1 MVAIVMGSY
10 EHALKMLA
18 REIATADLSYR
29 SIVRLE
35 LYLRKARATERTLAR
50 SVCLTRAVIRL
61 HRQSP
66 DLRYTASSQPI
77 PLHPLSVFSK
87 PRDNALDNSLT
98 MAALDADIIAC
109 LYGAGPHSSCIDLL
123 SARAQDILAG
133 NCALPSFAANLR
145 DTLMHLA
152 SFTGGRNTAEKPE
165 TSQPLFDL
173 AG

>member
-1 MVAIVMGSY
+1 MGSY

-18 REIATADLSYR
+18 REIASADLSYR

-35 LYLRKARATERTLAR
+35 LYLRKARATQRTLAR
-50 SVCLTRAVIRL
+50 SVCLTRAIIRL
-61 HRQSP
+61 HRESP
-66 DLRYTASSQPI
+66 DIRYTTGSRPI

-87 PRDNALDNSLT
+87 SRDNALDNSLT

-123 SARAQDILAG
+123 SARAQDVLA
-133 NCALPSFAANLR
+133 NSCALPSFAANLR
-145 DTLMHLA
+145 DTLVHLT
-152 SFTGGRNTAEKPE
+152 SFTGERNTAERSA